1 MRPRDAAGHRRAGGP
16 AIGGSGPAA
25 PFGADPCPGPGELFQ
40 RDFHQTGE
48 LLLDAGDAVRPPR
61 RSKRRAVLRFA
72 SAVPGWGYDGT
83 PALLDMA
90 GADLSLLNSG
100 RAPLLLDHCQDFG
113 SVVGVVERAW
123 IEGDAAFAAVRFAG
137 SVARGRE
144 AWELVREGV
153 LSNVSMGFSLL
164 RVADADP
171 RRCRVRWWRP
181 FELSLCA
188 VPADW
193 KARVWRPDPSDPAAP
208 GAEAARPH

>member
-1 MRPRDAAGHRRAGGP
+1 MKPLVETRRAGG
-16 AIGGSGPAA
+16 GGGFAA
-25 PFGADPCPGPGELFQ
+25 LDADDPRPGPGELFQ
-40 RDFHQTGE
+40 RDVHQTGE
-48 LLLDAGDAVRPPR
+48 LLLPAGDVARPSR

-72 SAVPGWGYDGT
+72 SAVPGWGLDGA

-123 IEGDAAFAAVRFAG
+123 IEGEAAFASVRFAA

-188 VPADW
+188 LPADW
-193 KARVWRPDPSDPAAP
+193 KARVWRPDPSDLAAA
-208 GAEAARPH
+208 GSAPH

>member
-1 MRPRDAAGHRRAGGP
+1 MTARVETRRAGG
-16 AIGGSGPAA
+16 GGGFAA
-25 PFGADPCPGPGELFQ
+25 LDAEHPRPGPGEVFH
-40 RDFHQTGE
+40 RDIHQTGE
-48 LLLDAGDAVRPPR
+48 LLLEAGDARPPR

-72 SAVPGWGYDGT
+72 SAVPGWGLDGA

-100 RAPLLLDHCQDFG
+100 RAPLLLDHYQDFG

-123 IEGDAAFAAVRFAG
+123 IEGDAAFASVRFAE

-153 LSNVSMGFSLL
+153 LSNVSMGFSAL

-193 KARVWRPDPSDPAAP
+193 KARVWRPDPSDPASP
-208 GAEAARPH
+208 GAKAEVARPH